1 MREAQ
6 IQATVYKIDKQQ
18 GPTVRHGQ
26 LHSISCNKTIMQENM
41 KIIYIYES
49 LCYIPEIQHV
59 NKLYFSKK

>member
-26 LHSISCNKTIMQENM
+26 LRSISCNKTIMQENM
-41 KIIYIYES
+41 EII
-49 LCYIPEIQHV
+49 L
-59 NKLYFSKK
+59 